1 MGALDGKRALVVGAS
16 KGLGRAVALRLARE
30 GAAVSLAARS
40 TGLLEEVQRECG
52 NEAIVVPCDVRDPDA
67 CTAVV
72 TRTTAAFG
80 GLDALIYAPGKGVV
94 SELWKTTQEQ
104 WRLALDINV
113 VGAGLV
119 TGAAVPH
126 LEASQGAAIYFSSVS
141 ANLVPP
147 WIGLGLYLASKAAL
161 EKCVQ
166 VWKLEHPTVRF
177 STIVVGS
184 TAGGEFFH
192 SAEIPDPDALDRFR
206 DEWWRRGY
214 IAQQQLVPEDQA
226 KAVVDILTSDAQIDV
241 MWVRSRTS
249 LQLPPPDQAPA
260 P

>member
-16 KGLGRAVALRLARE
+16 KGLGRAVALRLAQE

-40 TGLLEEVQRECG
+40 TGLLEEVQRQCG
-52 NEAIVVPCDVRDPDA
+52 DGAIVVPCDVCDPDA
-67 CTAVV
+67 CAAVV
-72 TRTTAAFG
+72 ARTVEAFG
-80 GLDALIYAPGKGVV
+80 SLDALVYAPGKGVV
-94 SELWKTTQEQ
+94 SELWQTTQEQ
-104 WRLALDINV
+104 WRLALDINL

-141 ANLVPP
+141 ANVVPP

-177 STIVVGS
+177 STVVVGS
-184 TAGGEFFH
+184 TSGGEFFNN
-192 SAEIPDPDALDRFR
+192 ADIPDPDALQRFSE
-206 DEWWRRGY
+206 DWWRRGY
-214 IAQQQLVPEDQA
+214 IAQQQLAPSDQA
-226 KAVVDILTSDAQIDV
+226 KAVLDILTSEAQIDV
-241 MWVRSRTS
+241 MWVRPRTS
-249 LQLPPPDQAPA
+249 LQLPPSAP
-260 P
+260 

>member
-40 TGLLEEVQRECG
+40 TELLEQLRRDCG
-52 NEAIVVPCDVRDPDA
+52 PDAMVVSCDVGDPDA
-67 CTAVV
+67 CAAVV
-72 TRTTAAFG
+72 ARTTEAFG
-80 GLDALIYAPGKGVV
+80 GLDALVYAPGKGVV
-94 SELWKTTQEQ
+94 SELWTTTQDQ

-113 VGAGLV
+113 IGASLV
-119 TGAAVPH
+119 TGAAIPH
-126 LEASQGAAIYFSSVS
+126 LEASEGAAIYFSSVS

-177 STIVVGS
+177 STIIVGS
-184 TAGGEFFH
+184 TSGGEFFN
-192 SAEIPDPDALDRFR
+192 SAEIPDRDALERFR
-206 DEWWRRGY
+206 DDWWRRGY
-214 IAQQQLVPEDQA
+214 IAQEQLAPDDQA
-226 KAVVDILTSDAQIDV
+226 KAVLDILTSDAQIDV
-241 MWVRSRTS
+241 MWVRPRTS
-249 LQLPPPDQAPA
+249 LQLPPR
-260 P
+260 

>member
-16 KGLGRAVALRLARE
+16 KGLGRAVALRLSRE
-30 GAAVSLAARS
+30 GAAVALAARS
-40 TGLLEEVQRECG
+40 TELLEELQRECAT
-52 NEAIVVPCDVRDPDA
+52 EAIVVACDVRDPDA
-67 CTAVV
+67 CEAVV
-72 TRTTAAFG
+72 ARTTEAFG
-80 GLDALIYAPGKGVV
+80 GLDALVYAPGKGVV
-94 SELWKTTQEQ
+94 SELWKTTQDQ

-141 ANLVPP
+141 AHVLPP
-147 WIGLGLYLASKAAL
+147 WIGMGLYLASKVAL

-184 TAGGEFFH
+184 TAGGEFFA
-192 SAEIPDPDALDRFR
+192 SAEIPDREALDRFGA
-206 DEWWRRGY
+206 EWWRRGY
-214 IAQQQLVPEDQA
+214 IAQQQLAPEDQA
-226 KAVVDILTSDAQIDV
+226 KAVLDILTSDAQIDV
-241 MWVRSRTS
+241 MWVRPRTS
-249 LQLPPPDQAPA
+249 LQLPPP
-260 P
+260 